1 MSKQEKI
8 MQLLESGKIIRLI
21 DGRCG
26 SGFVDM
32 PALTALINQR
42 RVKVY
47 DNQGVDFVRAYTPAE
62 LLALEAAKVAAL
74 KQVARVADQV
84 LAGASSSTGDNLF
97 VVSGKLLDKL
107 CEELNN
113 VAELLK

>member
-8 MQLLESGKIIRLI
+8 MQLLESGKIIRLL

-32 PALTALINQR
+32 PALTALINQK

-47 DNQGVDFVRAYTPAE
+47 DNQGVNFVRAYTPAE
-62 LLALEAAKVAAL
+62 LLALEAAKVATL
-74 KQVARVADQV
+74 KQAAREFYEAVPLDV
-84 LAGASSSTGDNLF
+84 LRMQAGNGFLDMERVDNAAA
-97 VVSGKLLDKL
+97 KL
-107 CEELNN
+107 
-113 VAELLK
+113 AELLK